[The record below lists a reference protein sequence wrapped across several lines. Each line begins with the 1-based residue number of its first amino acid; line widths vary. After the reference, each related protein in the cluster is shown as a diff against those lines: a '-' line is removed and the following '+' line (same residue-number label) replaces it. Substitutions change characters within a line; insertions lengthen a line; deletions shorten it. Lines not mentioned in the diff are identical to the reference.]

1 MKGAILSG
9 HNKWSQI
16 KRQKGAADVKKG
28 ASFTKLSNNITL
40 ASKEGGGDPAAN
52 FKLRL
57 AIDKAR
63 DANMP
68 KDNIER
74 SIKRGTGEL
83 GGAQVQE
90 ATYEAYGPAGT
101 AYLIETIS
109 DNKNRTVS
117 DVKSTV
123 SKAGGR
129 VGEVGSVAWMFETKG
144 VIQSAPSDNLEEL
157 IIDSGANDYEEV
169 EDKVYIYTDLVDLES
184 VKKYLTE
191 NGAKIESAEISK
203 EPKNPVVI
211 NDKAQVEQLMKFV
224 DRLEELD
231 DVTQVYPNFAINEE
245 LL

>member
-1 MKGAILSG
+1 MSG

>member
-90 ATYEAYGPAGT
+90 ATYESYGPAGT